1 MALEYKSKVR
11 WFTMREWKHHVP
23 QEIKDHYE
31 IIDICWHYGY
41 SKEVKRWRDL
51 LDLLPHRIVMVRWKG
66 DGVTPFNSLS
76 FFRVRKDENNDIN

>member
-11 WFTMREWKHHVP
+11 WFTMREWKHRIS
-23 QEIKDHYE
+23 QKIKDHYE

-51 LDLLPHRIVMVRWKG
+51 LDLLPHRIVVVRW
-66 DGVTPFNSLS
+66 VN
-76 FFRVRKDENNDIN
+76 